1 MTLSAG
7 GLYRTADER
16 WVRLTQTD
24 WKPLTEALG
33 RPELVDDPLFATV
46 PARAKNAKAL
56 LALLDAIFAS

>member
-33 RPELVDDPLFATV
+33 RQLFDDPLFATV